1 MGTVKPRDAIIAS
14 ANRGVVLP
22 DVYYGKMHG
31 IERAEAFSIA
41 GIAKLDQLQLAIN
54 SLTTA
59 IHGGMSF
66 EQWKREAL
74 KAEDVAALPAHRL
87 DNIFRTNIQGAY
99 ARGKCVHIAN
109 NQDAR
114 PFLMYTAINDSR
126 TRPAHAAMSG
136 HVAKAD
142 DPIWKAWMPPC
153 GYRCRCTVISL
164 SPTQAEKR
172 KTKDDERLAKD
183 ADAAQ
188 AREAARQGGPDEG
201 WDYSPCENPDPTVQQ
216 AINQRKA
223 AIAAVFGP
231 KIEKLQQAAAAIAA
245 SGDFAAWTKIEG
257 RKGTNPGGVYQAPD
271 GRKWYV
277 KEYSNPD
284 QARSEMAAQGIY
296 KMMGIE
302 TPNQMLVTHQGKTI
316 LASEWIDD
324 LATLPADVL
333 AKKHATDLAR
343 IYATSA
349 LVKNWDVVGQTMD
362 NLARTKGGK
371 LIVIDAGGSF
381 KFKAQGA
388 FKEFMAGPVEE
399 VSVMINPNRTAGKVF
414 SQLPEAKRNAAIKLL
429 DGITKKALQENFQ
442 LAGFS
447 AEEVKALTDATWAR
461 RKWML
466 ETLNNKSVKAIRT
479 ATLNVDEAINILGA
493 TPTYPTPRGG
503 SGNVMLA
510 SLGHDPASVKSKIS
524 RLAKDY
530 SWGKDESPFK
540 ASIWAYTTSDYRNIN
555 PLLWDA
561 ATNGHQAAS
570 RVAAVINQGLSM
582 MPKYS
587 GPVAR
592 GVRSMDP
599 AYVNIAREAH
609 KTGKPVELWG
619 FQSADTTG
627 GWKKQIVLHIDAKGL
642 QGVDIDHLSAAKG
655 ELEVLFPHKAR
666 FFVRKV
672 EQDKYGKTH
681 IHVEES
687 VDALTGEALK
697 LESSS
702 RMICD
707 VDGGRCSI
715 SRAIA
720 DKPSR

>member
-1 MGTVKPRDAIIAS
+1 MPKPPALSMGTVKPRDAIIAS

-59 IHGGMSF
+59 LHGGMSF
-66 EQWKREAL
+66 EQWKRDAL

-142 DPIWKAWMPPC
+142 DPIWQTWMPPC

-188 AREAARQGGPDEG
+188 AREAAKQGGPDEG

-216 AINQRKA
+216 AISQRKA

-245 SGDFAAWTKIEG
+245 SGDYAAWTQIEG
-257 RKGTNPGGVYQAPD
+257 RKGSNPGGVYQAPD

-277 KEYSNPD
+277 KEYDNPD

-296 KMMGIE
+296 RMMGIE
-302 TPNQMLVTHQGKTI
+302 TPNQMLVTHQGKTL

-343 IYATSA
+343 IYAASA
-349 LVKNWDVVGQTMD
+349 MVKNWGVVGQTMD

-381 KFKAQGA
+381 KFRAQGK
-388 FKEFMAGPVEE
+388 FKDFLAGPVEE
-399 VSVMINPNRTAGKVF
+399 LEVFINPNRTAGKVF
-414 SQLPEAKRNAAIKLL
+414 SQLPEAKRSAAIKLL

-466 ETLNNKSVKAIRT
+466 ETVSNKAKNVIRT
-479 ATLNVDEAINILGA
+479 ASLTEQEAFDLFLAATGPNGYGGKTYITSLTTAGRMRRFDIKGESRKEITDAIEALRKSYKWSKSEAVFRSAIN
-493 TPTYPTPRGG
+493 
-503 SGNVMLA
+503 S
-510 SLGHDPASVKSKIS
+510 
-524 RLAKDY
+524 
-530 SWGKDESPFK
+530 
-540 ASIWAYTTSDYRNIN
+540 YTGSDYKKLNRD
-555 PLLWDA
+555 LWVWTDTAKFNA
-561 ATNGHQAAS
+561 AE
-570 RVAAVINQGLSM
+570 RVAAIAMQGLAGM
-582 MPKYS
+582 TKYS
-587 GPVAR
+587 GTVSR
-592 GVRSMDP
+592 GVRRYDQ
-599 AYVNIAREAH
+599 AYIDTMKQA
-609 KTGKPVELWG
+609 KTTGKPVELHG
-619 FQSADTTG
+619 FQSADANG
-627 GWKKQIVLHIDAKGL
+627 GWDKDIVLVIEAKGL
-642 QGVDIDHLSAAKG
+642 QGVDISGISQFEG

-666 FFVRKV
+666 FMVDKVVETGGKVFV
-672 EQDKYGKTH
+672 
-681 IHVEES
+681 HVYE
-687 VDALTGEALK
+687 DPAAMTGQAIK
-697 LESSS
+697 LA
-702 RMICD
+702 
-707 VDGGRCSI
+707 
-715 SRAIA
+715 AIQ
-720 DKPSR
+720 

>member
-1 MGTVKPRDAIIAS
+1 MPKPPALSMGTVKPRDAIIAS

-59 IHGGMSF
+59 LHGGMSF
-66 EQWKREAL
+66 EQWKRDAL

-142 DPIWKAWMPPC
+142 DPIWKTWMPPC

-188 AREAARQGGPDEG
+188 AREAAKQGGPDEG

-216 AINQRKA
+216 AISQRKA

-245 SGDFAAWTKIEG
+245 SGDFAAWTQLEG
-257 RKGTNPGGVYQAPD
+257 RKGSNPGGLYQAPD

-277 KEYSNPD
+277 KEYSNTD

-302 TPNQMLVTHQGKTI
+302 TPNQMLVTHQGKTM

-349 LVKNWDVVGQTMD
+349 LVKNWDVVGQSMD

-381 KFKAQGA
+381 KFRAQGK
-388 FKEFMAGPVEE
+388 FKDFLAGPVEE
-399 VSVMINPNRTAGKVF
+399 LEVFINPNRTAGKVF
-414 SQLPEAKRNAAIKLL
+414 SQLPEAKRNAAIKLME
-429 DGITKKALQENFQ
+429 GITKKALQENFQ

-447 AEEVKALTDATWAR
+447 ADEVKALTEATWAR

-466 ETLNNKSVKAIRT
+466 ETVSNKAKKVIAT
-479 ATLNVDEAINILGA
+479 AQPTMTTKEAYDTLSTV
-493 TPTYPTPRGG
+493 
-503 SGNVMLA
+503 
-510 SLGHDPASVKSKIS
+510 
-524 RLAKDY
+524 RLAELKVRGTQEDTIRY
-530 SWGKDESPFK
+530 FQRQHGWSNEDAPFFAAIK
-540 ASIWAYTTSDYRNIN
+540 AYTGGDYTRINNGLRASDPKWEKI
-555 PLLWDA
+555 
-561 ATNGHQAAS
+561 
-570 RVAAVINQGLSM
+570 AAVINEGLARM
-582 MPKYS
+582 KKYS
-587 GPVAR
+587 GTVRR
-592 GVRSMDP
+592 GVRYTIDP
-599 AYVNIAREAH
+599 KWVQAH
-609 KTGKPVELWG
+609 VDAANTKQPVEYLG
-619 FQSADTTG
+619 LSSAG
-627 GWKKQIVLHIDAKGL
+627 AGSGWIKRVNMVIETKGL
-642 QGVDIDHLSAAKG
+642 QGVDVNMISLHPG
-655 ELEVLFPHKAR
+655 EGGGEVLFPHRAR
-666 FFVRKV
+666 FIVDQVKNETDGSVTIYVHEGPEAFV
-672 EQDKYGKTH
+672 
-681 IHVEES
+681 
-687 VDALTGEALK
+687 GEAIK
-697 LESSS
+697 LS
-702 RMICD
+702 
-707 VDGGRCSI
+707 
-715 SRAIA
+715 AF
-720 DKPSR
+720 